1 MLTAIALIILAYL
14 LGSVPFALVIGKGI
28 FGVDVRDQGSG
39 NIGATNVFRVLGK
52 QAGVLVFVCD
62 VLKGFIPVY
71 LALHLPASL
80 TSHIFTVENVQLM
93 AVLVAGA
100 AIAGHTFPIFLKF
113 KGGKGVATGSGTI
126 LALMPPL
133 FLITFAVF
141 WVVLI
146 ATRTVSIASLTAV
159 TALCFEVIASGQPT
173 PYIVFT
179 FVGAAVIFYAHRS
192 NIKRLRKGEESKVT
206 FPWNRK

>member
-1 MLTAIALIILAYL
+1 MLTAAALIVFAYL

-28 FGVDVRDQGSG
+28 YGVDVREQGSG

-52 QAGVLVFVCD
+52 GAGVLVFACD

-80 TSHIFTVENVQLM
+80 TSHFPTVENVRLM
-93 AVLVAGA
+93 AVLAAGA

-113 KGGKGVATGSGTI
+113 RGGKGVATGAGAI
-126 LALMPPL
+126 LALMPLL
-133 FLITFAVF
+133 FIITFAVF

-146 ATRTVSIASLTAV
+146 ATRTVSISSLTAV
-159 TALCFEVIASGQPT
+159 TALCIEVIVTGQPT
-173 PYIVFT
+173 PYTVFT

-192 NIKRLRKGEESKVT
+192 NIRRIRKGEESKVT

>member
-1 MLTAIALIILAYL
+1 MLTAAALILFAYL

-28 FGVDVRDQGSG
+28 FGVDVRNQGSG

-52 QAGVLVFVCD
+52 RAGVLVFTCD

-71 LALHLPASL
+71 LSFHLPWAIS
-80 TSHIFTVENVQLM
+80 SHIVFVENVDVV

-113 KGGKGVATGSGTI
+113 RGGKGVATGAGAI

-133 FLITFAVF
+133 FLITFAIF
-141 WVVLI
+141 WFVLLT
-146 ATRTVSIASLTAV
+146 TRVVSISSLTAI
-159 TALCFEVIASGQPT
+159 TSLCIMVIGTGQPT

-192 NIKRLRKGEESKVT
+192 NIKRIRKGQESRVT

>member
-1 MLTAIALIILAYL
+1 MLTAIVLIVFAYL

-28 FGVDVRDQGSG
+28 YGVDVRKQGSG

-52 QAGVLVFVCD
+52 RAGVLVFTCD

-71 LALHLPASL
+71 LSLHLPDYVISNISSIEDIKL
-80 TSHIFTVENVQLM
+80 L
-93 AVLVAGA
+93 AVLAAGA

-113 KGGKGVATGSGTI
+113 KGGKGVATGSGAI
-126 LALMPPL
+126 LALMPLL

-146 ATRTVSIASLTAV
+146 GTRTVSISSLTAV
-159 TALCFEVIASGQPT
+159 TALCIEVVVTDQPA

-192 NIKRLRKGEESKVT
+192 NIRRLRKGEENRVT
-206 FPWNRK
+206 FPWNRS